1 MNCASVLESL
11 LDAELSDIA
20 GQGNSALAEHLR
32 SCVRC
37 RRLAGQL
44 LVDTRLLAL
53 AMPAAVMS
61 TRVSRRTRYA
71 ALAPAGVV
79 AALMIVTISR
89 SPRQADAPATTRA
102 QVVPDT
108 TSVATVSTVIPPTL
122 NRTPVV
128 RSARPRATA
137 GAMRAFQRPV
147 AVAPVRMES
156 SMRSSTTPV
165 TTSSVVSVDP
175 PAGVRATILHTSN
188 PKLVVVWL
196 Y

>member
-20 GQGNSALAEHLR
+20 GGGNSALAEHLR
-32 SCVRC
+32 SCERC
-37 RRLAGQL
+37 RRVADQL
-44 LVDTRLLAL
+44 LVDTRLLAT
-53 AMPAAVMS
+53 AMPAGVTS
-61 TRVSRRTRYA
+61 PRVSRRTRYA
-71 ALAPAGVV
+71 VLAPAGVV
-79 AALMIVTISR
+79 AALLVVTLSR
-89 SPRQADAPATTRA
+89 SPRQVDAPAIRA
-102 QVVPDT
+102 QVMPDT
-108 TSVATVSTVIPPTL
+108 MSVAAVRTAVPSTM

-128 RSARPRATA
+128 RSAPPRVTA
-137 GAMRAFQRPV
+137 GVMRAFPRPV

-156 SMRSSTTPV
+156 PMRSSTTPV
-165 TTSSVVSVDP
+165 STASAVSVDP